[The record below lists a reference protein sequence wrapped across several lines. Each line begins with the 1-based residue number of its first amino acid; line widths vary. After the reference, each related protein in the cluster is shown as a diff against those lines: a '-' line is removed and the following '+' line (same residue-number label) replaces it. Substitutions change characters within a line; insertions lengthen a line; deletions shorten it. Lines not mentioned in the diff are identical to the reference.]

1 MPNEPC
7 VVLPTVM
14 ETVVVSVTP
23 VESVTVKVKDTGD
36 ALAVVGVPEI
46 TPVAVFNDKPTGRVP
61 VVLANV

>member
-1 MPNEPC
+1 
-7 VVLPTVM
+7 M